1 MISRE
6 ELKQDLNQLLI
17 DKENIQAVWEGGS
30 VATGFMDA
38 FSDLDLSIIVK
49 EGYEE
54 ETFKCLETFLDHTY
68 GILNRFRM
76 PEPTWHGFS
85 QAFYQIKQVSPW
97 LYLDVCIIRETLPD
111 KFTESDRHG
120 VAHIW
125 FDKKGIYHPTIQSQ
139 ATLEARCQKYYRLAT
154 QTDWLMEIELRKNI
168 ERGILTEAY
177 HQLYSF
183 TVRNLG
189 ILLNLKHRPE
199 KVDFQLRYAYRDF
212 PKPDLDLIESVF
224 KASSIEEYRLVME
237 KVLNRYYQLKSELI
251 KLWGM

>member
-1 MISRE
+1 
-6 ELKQDLNQLLI
+6 
-17 DKENIQAVWEGGS
+17 
-30 VATGFMDA
+30 
-38 FSDLDLSIIVK
+38 
-49 EGYEE
+49 
-54 ETFKCLETFLDHTY
+54 
-68 GILNRFRM
+68 
-76 PEPTWHGFS
+76 
-85 QAFYQIKQVSPW
+85 
-97 LYLDVCIIRETLPD
+97 LPD